1 MEISGY
7 KEMIW
12 LLLFI
17 VLMGYIVAD
26 HKKILMGLKMLWE
39 KIKNVK

>member
-26 HKKILMGLKMLWE
+26 HKKILMKLKMLWE

>member
-1 MEISGY
+1 
-7 KEMIW
+7 MIW

-26 HKKILMGLKMLWE
+26 HKKILMKLKMLWE